1 MHSNDS
7 FPLCLHRHMHAKK
20 IGFHEK
26 KNWPVWALG
35 KCLGEFFLTRMD
47 RVCHLVKAP
56 LALLNSK
63 HCLKPEL

>member
-26 KNWPVWALG
+26 AGLSMLWGNVLWI
-35 KCLGEFFLTRMD
+35 FFIARMD
-47 RVCHLVKAP
+47 HVCLLVKAP
-56 LALLNSK
+56 LALLNST
-63 HCLKPEL
+63 HRLKPEL

>member
-35 KCLGEFFLTRMD
+35 KCLEEFFLKLEWTTF
-47 RVCHLVKAP
+47 ATW
-56 LALLNSK
+56 
-63 HCLKPEL
+63 